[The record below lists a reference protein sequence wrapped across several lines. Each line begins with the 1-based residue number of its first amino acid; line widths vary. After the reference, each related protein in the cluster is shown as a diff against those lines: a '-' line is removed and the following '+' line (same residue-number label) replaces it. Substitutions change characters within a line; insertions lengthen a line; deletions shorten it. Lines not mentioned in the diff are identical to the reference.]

1 MQGEGEKNLPRF
13 LKKLRRFSEN
23 LPRFLEKV
31 QRFLRNVGLF
41 AVNSPTIVLQGADLS
56 VGTVGFSR
64 PFLAF
69 LGNFFWSANSSS
81 ISFNSLSPKCHS
93 IFLTSKV

>member
-1 MQGEGEKNLPRF
+1 MIRF
-13 LKKLRRFSEN
+13 VLCPLRFSEN

-41 AVNSPTIVLQGADLS
+41 EVNSPTIVLQGADFP
-56 VGTVGFSR
+56 VGTVGFSH
-64 PFLAF
+64 PFLAL

-93 IFLTSKV
+93 ISLTSNF